1 MTSPKC
7 QKGNDYLLPTHTC
20 AHTTQLCT
28 TRFTV
33 NQNTG
38 AISLRGTVDRE
49 QQDTYYLTLIA
60 SDGGGTL
67 ANPNR
72 AITLVVITVQDIND
86 NPPVFSVSGYRF
98 TLLEGTTYTNF
109 LTVTVQNLIT
119 Y

>member
-1 MTSPKC
+1 MITPS
-7 QKGNDYLLPTHTC
+7 QHTC
-20 AHTTQLCT
+20 AHTTHTHLCT

-33 NQNTG
+33 DQNTG

-49 QQDTYYLTLIA
+49 RQDTYHLTLIA

-98 TLLEGTTYTNF
+98 TLVEGTTYTNF
-109 LTVTVQNLIT
+109 LTVTVQNLDT

>member
-7 QKGNDYLLPTHTC
+7 QKGNDYPLPTRTC
-20 AHTTQLCT
+20 AHTTRLCT

-49 QQDTYYLTLIA
+49 QQDTYHLTLIA

-72 AITLVVITVQDIND
+72 AITPVVITVQDIND
-86 NPPVFSVSGYRF
+86 NPPVFSVSGYQF
-98 TLLEGTTYTNF
+98 TLLEGTIYTNF